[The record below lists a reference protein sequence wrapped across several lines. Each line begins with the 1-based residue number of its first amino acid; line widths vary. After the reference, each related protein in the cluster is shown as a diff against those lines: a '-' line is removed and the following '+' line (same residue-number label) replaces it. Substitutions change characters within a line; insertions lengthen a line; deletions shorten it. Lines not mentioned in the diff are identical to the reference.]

1 MNRPSTPEYLEQLA
15 AGYVVGDLDPSE
27 VEELRQLLTDNPE
40 SIAQVH
46 LLEEVLEQLLY
57 GLNEVEPPPH
67 LGAAIFEAAALS
79 ANRPRELR
87 RPTLPWRKLVGSV
100 AALLILGLGVA
111 NYRLQQEL
119 RIATAVP
126 AMLQHPETRLFSLKG
141 TSLADAASGNI
152 VMDLERQ
159 RVALVIR
166 NLPTAPVGRV
176 YRLWAVIDGDKIP
189 CGQLSS
195 STGGI
200 VLDKLSVPADL
211 YDEVSG
217 LIVTLES
224 SPTAPEPVGPIVMKS
239 I

>member
-1 MNRPSTPEYLEQLA
+1 MNVPSTPEYLEELA
-15 AGYVVGDLDPSE
+15 AGYVVGDLDPNE
-27 VEELRQLLTDNPE
+27 VEELRQLLIDNPE
-40 SIAQVH
+40 LIAQVN

-67 LGAAIFEAAALS
+67 LGSVILKAAAIP
-79 ANRPRELR
+79 ANRATGLR
-87 RPTLPWRKLVGSV
+87 QPALPWGKFVGSV
-100 AALLILGLGVA
+100 AALLILVLGIA

-126 AMLQHPETRLFSLKG
+126 TMLQHSETRLFSLKG
-141 TSLADAASGNI
+141 THLADAASGNI

-166 NLPTAPVGRV
+166 HLPAAPVGSV
-176 YRLWAVIDGDKIP
+176 YRLWAVVDGDKLP
-189 CGQLSS
+189 CGQLSAS
-195 STGGI
+195 AQGI

-211 YDEVSG
+211 YDDVSG
-217 LIVTLES
+217 LIVTLEP
-224 SPTAPEPVGPIVMKS
+224 SPVTPEPVGPIVMKS